1 MSGGN
6 LYGFIKFAIGIA
18 INLCPGL
25 TLLFSEILMAEG
37 QRHTGTVV
45 MEMR

>member
-1 MSGGN
+1 MSGGS
-6 LYGFIKFAIGIA
+6 LYGFIKFAIGTA
-18 INLCPGL
+18 INVCPGL

-37 QRHTGTVV
+37 QRDAGTVV